1 VKTGGPNVFRFPD
14 GGLSA
19 FGPLRRQY
27 VLAQNTLPKS
37 DGFKLS
43 RLWTNERYR
52 GILSQVSVVLLVAL
66 GLLWVISNTRTNLD
80 NRGLEIGFGFLS
92 DPAGIG
98 IGVSLLEYDSRDTWL
113 RAMTIGLLNT
123 ILVSA
128 MGIVAATI
136 LGFTAGI
143 LRLIPN
149 WLVSRIVATWVE
161 FTRNVPLLLQ
171 IIFWWSI
178 LLSLP
183 TVRET
188 LHIGDSVFL
197 NNSGISAPSPIF
209 ETGSSAVI
217 IALAIGVVAAWSLL
231 RYARKRQA
239 ATGETMPA
247 GWMALGLIVGLP
259 LIAYF
264 LSGQPIGW
272 DNPEANRF
280 GRLRGGFTITPE
292 LVALW
297 FALSTYTAAF
307 ISEIVRAGILSVSR
321 GQTEA
326 SSSLGLSGWQT
337 TRLIIVPQAL
347 RVIIPPLTSQ
357 YLNLTKNSSLALA
370 VGFQDFVGIG
380 SQAQN
385 QTGQAIEI
393 VFSWM
398 VVYVSLSLL
407 TSAFMNWYNARIAL
421 VER

>member
-1 VKTGGPNVFRFPD
+1 MAKTNAGI
-14 GGLSA
+14 
-19 FGPLRRQY
+19 
-27 VLAQNTLPKS
+27 
-37 DGFKLS
+37 GFSLS
-43 RLWTNERYR
+43 RLWTDERYR
-52 GILSQVSVVLLVAL
+52 GITSQIVVIVLVAL
-66 GLLWVISNTRTNLD
+66 ALLWVAGNTRENLA
-80 NRGLEIGFGFLS
+80 NRGLELGFGFLS

-123 ILVSA
+123 VLVSFL
-128 MGIVAATI
+128 GIVTATVI
-136 LGFTAGI
+136 GFTAGI
-143 LRLIPN
+143 LRLLPN
-149 WLVSRIVATWVE
+149 WLISRMVATWVE

-197 NNSGISAPSPIF
+197 NNSGVTAPSPIL
-209 ETGSSAVI
+209 ESGSSAVL
-217 IALAIGVVAAWSLL
+217 IALAVGVVGAWTVL
-231 RYARKRQA
+231 RWARKRQA

-247 GWMALGLIVGLP
+247 GWIALGLIVGLP

-264 LSGQPIGW
+264 ASGQPIGW
-272 DNPEANRF
+272 DAPQANRF

-297 FALSTYTAAF
+297 FALATYTGAF
-307 ISEIVRAGILSVSR
+307 ISEIVRAGILSVSK

-326 SSSLGLSGWQT
+326 SSSLGLTGWQT
-337 TRLIIVPQAL
+337 TRLVIVPQAL

-357 YLNLTKNSSLALA
+357 YLNLTKNSSLAIA

-393 VFSWM
+393 VFTWM
-398 VVYVSLSLL
+398 LVYVSLSLL